1 MADNSKQS
9 NIRINKVYT
18 RTGDSGQTR
27 LVDGSK
33 CYKDDLRVESYGT
46 IDELNS
52 CLGLC
57 SELLIDENTKLF
69 SEIIDFIYQV
79 QNKLFNMGTQIA
91 MPQTKQENDFPRLNA
106 SDVTGLENEIDKRN
120 KDLSELT
127 SFILPGGCKIAAN
140 FHIARNVCR
149 RAERRLVSL
158 HKNTPVEMVNLQYL
172 NRLSDLLF
180 VWSRYITISLNLDEN
195 LYSELLSLRNQLKGG

>member
-180 VWSRYITISLNLDEN
+180 VWSRYITVS
-195 LYSELLSLRNQLKGG
+195 YTHLRAHET

>member
-140 FHIARNVCR
+140 LHIARNVCR

-180 VWSRYITISLNLDEN
+180 VWSRYITISLNHDEK
-195 LYSELLSLRNQLKGG
+195 YWSP

>member
-140 FHIARNVCR
+140 LHIARNVCR

-180 VWSRYITISLNLDEN
+180 VWSRYINISLNHDEK
-195 LYSELLSLRNQLKGG
+195 YWSP

>member
-106 SDVTGLENEIDKRN
+106 SDVTDLENEIDKRN

-140 FHIARNVCR
+140 LHIARNVCR

-180 VWSRYITISLNLDEN
+180 VWSRYITISLNHDEK
-195 LYSELLSLRNQLKGG
+195 YWSP

>member
-1 MADNSKQS
+1 MADKSKQS

-52 CLGLC
+52 YLGLC
-57 SELLIDENTKLF
+57 SELLIEENTKLF
-69 SEIIDFIYQV
+69 SEMIGFIYKV
-79 QNKLFNMGTQIA
+79 QNKLFKIGTQIA
-91 MPQTKQENDFPRLNA
+91 TPQTKQENDSPRIN
-106 SDVTGLENEIDKRN
+106 SRDVTGLENEIDKRN
-120 KDLSELT
+120 NNLSELT

-140 FHIARNVCR
+140 LHIARNICR

-158 HKNTPVEMVNLQYL
+158 HQNSPVEIVNLQYL

-180 VWSRYITISLNLDEN
+180 VWSRYITITLNHDEK
-195 LYSELLSLRNQLKGG
+195 YWSP

>member
-180 VWSRYITISLNLDEN
+180 VWSRYITISLNLDEK
-195 LYSELLSLRNQLKGG
+195 YWSP

>member
-1 MADNSKQS
+1 MADKSKQS

-18 RTGDSGQTR
+18 RTGDLGQTR

-52 CLGLC
+52 YLGLC
-57 SELLIDENTKLF
+57 SELLIEENTKLF
-69 SEIIDFIYQV
+69 SEMIGFIYKV
-79 QNKLFNMGTQIA
+79 QNKLFNIGTQIA
-91 MPQTKQENDFPRLNA
+91 TPQAKQENDYPRINS
-106 SDVTGLENEIDKRN
+106 SDVTDLENEIDKRN

-127 SFILPGGCKIAAN
+127 SFILPGGCKITAN
-140 FHIARNVCR
+140 LHITRNICR

-158 HKNTPVEMVNLQYL
+158 HKNTPVEIVNIQYL

-180 VWSRYITISLNLDEN
+180 VWSRYINISLNHDEK
-195 LYSELLSLRNQLKGG
+195 YWSP

>member
-18 RTGDSGQTR
+18 RTGDLGQTR

-106 SDVTGLENEIDKRN
+106 SDVTILENEIDKRN
-120 KDLSELT
+120 KDLFELT

-140 FHIARNVCR
+140 LHIARNICR

-180 VWSRYITISLNLDEN
+180 VWSRYITISLNLDEK
-195 LYSELLSLRNQLKGG
+195 YWSP